1 MTQIDTL
8 KVASMLHDQDSF
20 GIRFMDRLVTNTGL
34 ACLKDV
40 ENGAK
45 TWLKA
50 MYKGKLEM
58 TAFIPTSDINTWI
71 VSYTVIHDNGQ
82 ETSGYLKYDTIDEH
96 NRVNE
101 LM

>member
-1 MTQIDTL
+1 MTIDTL

-34 ACLKDV
+34 DVLKDV

-45 TWLKA
+45 SWLKG

-58 TAFIPTSDINTWI
+58 TAYIPTQDINTWI

-82 ETSGYLKYDTIDEH
+82 ETNGYLKYDTIDEN

-101 LM
+101 LV